1 LEDNPLGRDL
11 DGTFG
16 LELLPTA
23 EERLFAM
30 NAGMN
35 PFCESDLRLEKKMD
49 KCLKKAQSR
58 SRQIWPTSFRD
69 AYCAQRICSSQDNYC
84 HS

>member
-49 KCLKKAQSR
+49 
-58 SRQIWPTSFRD
+58 
-69 AYCAQRICSSQDNYC
+69 NV
-84 HS
+84 